1 MRKEEVGEEE
11 REERRGESREH
22 SVKSFLDV
30 AMRAITESET
40 TPPHQY
46 DTLKPGFARWRS
58 VKKYNRRTG
67 PELERVIAGCS

>member
-1 MRKEEVGEEE
+1 MERREEG
-11 REERRGESREH
+11 REERH
-22 SVKSFLDV
+22 SMKSFLDV

-58 VKKYNRRTG
+58 VKKYSRRPG
-67 PELERVIAGCS
+67 PELVRVIVGCS